1 MPLYSAPVALWR
13 IRNWNYR
20 RIPLCG
26 NSQKPVRICQQGE
39 ALIEH
44 GLGASSRIS
53 PGDALPGN
61 DSSAT
66 DLPRSMSSLPEH
78 RAGFVSR
85 RYFVCQMCA

>member
-1 MPLYSAPVALWR
+1 MPLYGAPVVLRR

-20 RIPLCG
+20 RVPLCG
-26 NSQKPVRICQQGE
+26 NFSETRQDLPQGE